1 MHVFILS
8 LDNGALMCEWICKVS
23 QCMAGMC
30 MSERFGSVT
39 RWRVCGRVLCC
50 LAKCVTVL
58 SQGRG
63 IMSAILIVWKRHEIL
78 MALMIDHQT
87 WQMASDMAGACVC
100 VFVCVQAVWEERG
113 LSSGSWIPC
122 LPLQISNLIN
132 VYKGMSNQFWVKS
145 QSYLLNRVHENVMC
159 FVAMNV

>member
-1 MHVFILS
+1 MHGGYVYEWAIWQCDTLKS
-8 LDNGALMCEWICKVS
+8 VWARVVLPRKMCNCAVSGQGNYECNSDRLEETWNINGTDDWP
-23 QCMAGMC
+23 
-30 MSERFGSVT
+30 
-39 RWRVCGRVLCC
+39 
-50 LAKCVTVL
+50 
-58 SQGRG
+58 
-63 IMSAILIVWKRHEIL
+63 
-78 MALMIDHQT
+78 
-87 WQMASDMAGACVC
+87 SDMTDGQWHGWCVC
-100 VFVCVQAVWEERG
+100 VCLFVCRRCERKVWEERG